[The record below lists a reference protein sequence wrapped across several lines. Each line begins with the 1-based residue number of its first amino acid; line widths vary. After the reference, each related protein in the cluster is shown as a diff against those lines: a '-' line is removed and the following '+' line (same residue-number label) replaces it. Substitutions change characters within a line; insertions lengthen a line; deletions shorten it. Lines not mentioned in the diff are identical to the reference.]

1 MFHPPP
7 SILNKVK
14 ENQNTKTIQYETQQ
28 AAKDMYQKDPIV
40 QYNLEHFDTRTSG
53 LVSNKNTEQNWAQ
66 PFEPIVGHTGLN
78 MFPEIKEDMFQRKME
93 MFTGMDKT
101 TFFSQKEA
109 VANDPN
115 LMAPEPIL
123 NTAVPNLNE
132 RVEFLEQGL
141 LRNGNV
147 KPFETQLVGARHIQ
161 PIFRPLPKIGADR
174 TTNPKKTLEYQTVT
188 PPASISKGSIAAQ
201 AFKNKV
207 DRDFAMDRL
216 GYTTTGAVIHPA
228 QYGQATNKY
237 QNRSETGNMGEQ
249 IFRHANT
256 NTPLQYKS
264 PNNFV
269 VNTAKEGLQHQ
280 YIGNPDS
287 FNGQAL
293 AMKGANNYHVNTEKE
308 DVMTINHTG
317 NASPFNDVEAQA
329 APVGKTH
336 FISKDEILRG
346 RKPTMCGPKI
356 TNVDV
361 NVGFNKRCQL
371 NVRGFTNGGT
381 STTERLSSSYKVKNT
396 EIDLTERLDPCLNI
410 PMLNNPYANAL
421 I

>member
-1 MFHPPP
+1 MKGA
-7 SILNKVK
+7 N
-14 ENQNTKTIQYETQQ
+14 N
-28 AAKDMYQKDPIV
+28 YQV
-40 QYNLEHFDTRTSG
+40 
-53 LVSNKNTEQNWAQ
+53 
-66 PFEPIVGHTGLN
+66 
-78 MFPEIKEDMFQRKME
+78 
-93 MFTGMDKT
+93 
-101 TFFSQKEA
+101 
-109 VANDPN
+109 
-115 LMAPEPIL
+115 
-123 NTAVPNLNE
+123 NTAKE
-132 RVEFLEQGL
+132 GL
-141 LRNGNV
+141 QHQYIGN
-147 KPFETQLVGARHIQ
+147 PDSF
-161 PIFRPLPKIGADR
+161 
-174 TTNPKKTLEYQTVT
+174 N
-188 PPASISKGSIAAQ
+188 
-201 AFKNKV
+201 
-207 DRDFAMDRL
+207 
-216 GYTTTGAVIHPA
+216 
-228 QYGQATNKY
+228 GQALAMKGANNYHVNTAKEGLQHQYIGNPDSFNGQALAMKGANNY
-237 QNRSETGNMGEQ
+237 Q
-249 IFRHANT
+249 
-256 NTPLQYKS
+256 
-264 PNNFV
+264 